1 MVSEIS
7 VICLFLVS
15 HLNHELTRATYE
27 LRVWLTRARLTP
39 SCFLI
44 LQRSSFTSLLP
55 EGEFFFHF
63 LHVSLD

>member
-15 HLNHELTRATYE
+15 HLNHELTRAADE

-39 SCFLI
+39 LCSIVAAF
-44 LQRSSFTSLLP
+44 
-55 EGEFFFHF
+55 
-63 LHVSLD
+63 